1 MTNEESLDERIIN
14 ESKEEIFTRYH
25 LYREFFGKLWWLNE
39 LLELVVSKCR
49 EEFEKESI
57 TPSYNQ
63 LLREQGAE
71 LEHQKIIGII
81 KQKINSLENPIIKC
95 LRCGYEG
102 KFTTFDYDNEAFE
115 ITCPV
120 ETCHSDIDMPP
131 DSTKEIRVLQQLL
144 EEISLSTEKENRG
157 QTGSN
162 PTLSQRFADANDRKT
177 FCKASEIDK
186 ENSLDEIGN

>member
-81 KQKINSLENPIIKC
+81 KQKIEKIE
-95 LRCGYEG
+95 RE
-102 KFTTFDYDNEAFE
+102 
-115 ITCPV
+115 
-120 ETCHSDIDMPP
+120 
-131 DSTKEIRVLQQLL
+131 KEIVVGNTSHAYYDLRLEVLHQLL
-144 EEISLSTEKENRG
+144 EEIK
-157 QTGSN
+157 
-162 PTLSQRFADANDRKT
+162 
-177 FCKASEIDK
+177 
-186 ENSLDEIGN
+186 